1 MTSPTTSDLWDLDIT
16 VVVPTRNEVD
26 NVGPLLARIEALG
39 VGRVLVVD
47 DSDDGTASAV
57 ERTALGLDT
66 KTEVLHRAPGER
78 TGGLA
83 GAVVAGFERSASP
96 WCCVLD
102 GDLQHPPEIIPE
114 LAKFAAET
122 GADLVVATRH
132 NWDSIN
138 EGLTWWRRWLSW
150 AAGRAAFRLL
160 PTELAKVSDPLS
172 GFFLIRT
179 DVLVFDRLQA
189 DGFKILMEIVAT
201 HPELRIGEV
210 SFHFAHRVNGQ
221 SKGSIGEGVR
231 YLRHLRSLRRRVR
244 SRN

>member
-57 ERTALGLDT
+57 ERIALGVDT
-66 KTEVLHRAPGER
+66 KTEVMHRPPGER
-78 TGGLA
+78 AGGLA

-114 LAKFAAET
+114 LAKHAAKT

-160 PTELAKVSDPLS
+160 PAELAKVSDPLS
-172 GFFLIRT
+172 GFDSYRCSGLRQASRR
-179 DVLVFDRLQA
+179 RLQDLDGDCGHPPRPA
-189 DGFKILMEIVAT
+189 DRRSVFPFRPSRQWSEQGLDRRGSPLSTTSEVAAAAGQIV
-201 HPELRIGEV
+201 
-210 SFHFAHRVNGQ
+210 
-221 SKGSIGEGVR
+221 
-231 YLRHLRSLRRRVR
+231 
-244 SRN
+244 